1 MSDEP
6 KPTAPPSAAES
17 SGPSAAE
24 SSGPSATEH
33 SERAER
39 MAPPP
44 VPQAPGHGAGLPGPE
59 ASAERAAP
67 APVTRLPVTALYLN
81 VFVVATCGLV
91 YELLAGTLGSYLL
104 GDSVTQFSLVIGLYL
119 SAMGAGAWL
128 SRRIEGNL
136 AQRFLDVELA
146 VAVVGGLAV
155 PVLFLAFPSV
165 DHFQLLLLSF
175 VFAIGVLVGLEI
187 PLLMRLLEGQL
198 AFKDLVSRVLT
209 FDYIGALV
217 AALLFPLLLV
227 PKLGLVRT
235 SLLMGVAN
243 GLVAVWGSYLL
254 ASSLRRPWAIRARA
268 LAVTAGLL
276 LGVWKADALTTRA
289 EDNMYADPIVLSK
302 SSHYQRIVITRG
314 RSGFQLF
321 LNGNL
326 QFSSADEYRYHEAL
340 VHPAMLAATT
350 PPRRVLVLGGGDGL
364 ALREILAYP
373 SVREVTLVDL
383 DPAMTSLA
391 RTFPLLSKLN
401 RAAVSDP
408 RVRIVNDD
416 AMVWVAEHPPARGQ
430 AWDAIIVDFPDP
442 NNYALG
448 KLYTKLFYR
457 RLAAQLAPGGA
468 VAVQATSPLFARR
481 SYWCIVETMR
491 AAGWSTHPYQVAVPS
506 FGVWGYV
513 LARREDFAPPEHV
526 PSLPL
531 RFLNDTA
538 LAGMFR
544 FSADIGPLEV
554 EVNQLDN
561 QALVRYYEREWQ
573 RWE

>member
-1 MSDEP
+1 MSEP
-6 KPTAPPSAAES
+6 RK
-17 SGPSAAE
+17 
-24 SSGPSATEH
+24 
-33 SERAER
+33 
-39 MAPPP
+39 
-44 VPQAPGHGAGLPGPE
+44 
-59 ASAERAAP
+59 
-67 APVTRLPVTALYLN
+67 LPVTALYLN

-128 SRRIEGNL
+128 SRRIEKEL
-136 AQRFLDVELA
+136 AARFLDVELA

-155 PVLFLAFPSV
+155 PILFLAFASV
-165 DHFQLLLLSF
+165 GNFQLLLLTF

-198 AFKDLVSRVLT
+198 EFKDLVSRVLT

-235 SLLMGVAN
+235 SLLMGMAN
-243 GLVAVWGSYLL
+243 GAVALWGTYLL
-254 ASSLRRPWAIRARA
+254 EPFLRNVLGARLRAI
-268 LAVTAGLL
+268 AVILGLG
-276 LGVWKADALTTRA
+276 LGVWQADALTSRA
-289 EDNMYADPIVLSK
+289 EETMYADPIVYST
-302 SSHYQRIVITRG
+302 SSHYQRVVVTRG
-314 RSGFQLF
+314 KSGFQLF

-340 VHPAMLAATT
+340 VHPAMLAAEA
-350 PPRRVLVLGGGDGL
+350 PPRRVLILGGGDGL
-364 ALREILAYP
+364 ALREVLAHR
-373 SVREVTLVDL
+373 SVEHVTLVDL
-383 DPAMTSLA
+383 DPAMTRLA
-391 RTFPLLSKLN
+391 RELPLLTQLN
-401 RAAVSDP
+401 RRSAHDP
-408 RVRIVNDD
+408 RVTIVNDD
-416 AMVWVAEHPPARGQ
+416 AMVWIAEHPPAAGA
-430 AWDAIIVDFPDP
+430 AWDVVIVDFPDP

-457 RLAAQLAPGGA
+457 RLMAQLAPGGA
-468 VAVQATSPLFARR
+468 VTVQATSPLFARR

-491 AAGWSTHPYQVAVPS
+491 AAGWAVHPYQVAVPS
-506 FGVWGYV
+506 FGVWGYA
-513 LARREDFAPPEHV
+513 LAKKQAFEPPRHV
-526 PSLPL
+526 AAAGGPDGASEGGGAAGALGADGARKL
-531 RFLNDTA
+531 RFLNDEA
-538 LAGMFR
+538 LVAMFR
-544 FSADIGPLEV
+544 FSADQGPLPV